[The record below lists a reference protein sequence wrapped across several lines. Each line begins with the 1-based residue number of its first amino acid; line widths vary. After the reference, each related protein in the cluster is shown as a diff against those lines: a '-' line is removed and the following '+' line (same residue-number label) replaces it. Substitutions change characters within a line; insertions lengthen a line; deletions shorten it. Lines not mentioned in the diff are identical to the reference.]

1 MTQLF
6 TNVTLANTFNTW
18 LVRSNQLVEYIN
30 KSANT
35 TGIANLKSANLTIS
49 NITTLSGPIT
59 FSGNTTW
66 SAPTKTIS
74 GSNTVISSNV
84 TFTTTGAVKLPA
96 GTTAQRALHSS
107 VGHFRYNT
115 TLNRFEGYTNLGWR
129 GLVVNSGA
137 YVVNSVFQSTV
148 ANTNSWIKSQLANT
162 NSYIATKVS
171 TITFN
176 SALANTNNYIA
187 TKVSTTTFNSAL
199 ANTNSY
205 IAAAQTA
212 SAQLNA
218 NNDYSST
225 NQFRIGAPVKTITAN
240 NYSLLAAD
248 AGKYIRMNY
257 ANTSSN
263 PSSIGIT
270 LPNNSSTPIP
280 IGSEYMFIRTGS
292 NSAMIFANAAGV
304 TLNSDG
310 GKRRVLYQWNTAVCK
325 KVDTNEWDLMGSLNT

>member
-1 MTQLF
+1 MSQLF
-6 TNVTLANTFNTW
+6 ANVTLANTFNTW
-18 LVRSNQLVEYIN
+18 LVITNQLVEYIN

-35 TGIANLKSANLTIS
+35 VGISNIRSANLTIT
-49 NITTLSGPIT
+49 NLTTLSGPIT

-66 SAPTKTIS
+66 SSPTKTIS

-84 TFTTTGAVKLPA
+84 TFTTTGAIKLPA

-115 TLNRFEGYTNLGWR
+115 SLNRFEGYTNLGWR

-137 YVVNSVFQSTV
+137 YVVNSTFQS
-148 ANTNSWIKSQLANT
+148 SLANT

-171 TITFN
+171 TTTFN
-176 SALANTNNYIA
+176 SALANTNSYIA

-212 SAQLNA
+212 SAQLNS

-225 NQFRIGAPVKTITAN
+225 NQFRIGAPVKTISAN
-240 NYSLLAAD
+240 SYSLLAND
-248 AGKYIRMNY
+248 AGKYIRINY

-263 PSSIGIT
+263 PSSVGIT
-270 LPNNSSTPIP
+270 IPKNTTTPIP
-280 IGSEYMFIRTGS
+280 IGSEYLFVRTGS
-292 NSAMIFANAAGV
+292 NTAMIFANAAGV

-310 GKRRVLYQWNTAVCK
+310 GKKRVLYQWRTAACK
-325 KVDTNEWDLMGSLNT
+325 KVDTDEWDLIGILSN